1 MNEKACM
8 IFMIR
13 EKENKVLV
21 WKEEEKPELDN
32 RSDFPYLDIWFLFSL
47 SAGFSRGRMIE
58 HGLSLCYRNKLILA
72 PMVRV
77 GTLPMRLLALDY
89 GADIVYCE
97 VRGSWFSWRA
107 FCQCSLLLCGG
118 QNGHSLHRHSLKA
131 VGDKHDTCEFPGP
144 CLGPGA
150 LAAWRACGIPGLGG

>member
-1 MNEKACM
+1 
-8 IFMIR
+8 MIR

-21 WKEEEKPELDN
+21 WKEEEKPDLDN

-58 HGLSLCYRNKLILA
+58 HSLSLCYRNKLILA

-107 FCQCSLLLCGG
+107 FYQCSLLLCGWEWSGVSEG
-118 QNGHSLHRHSLKA
+118 QNGHSLHRRSLKA
-131 VGDKHDTCEFPGP
+131 VGDKRDTCEFSGP
-144 CLGPGA
+144 YLGPAA
-150 LAAWRACGIPGLGG
+150 LAAWRPCGIPGLGG